1 MDEPFGAIDPINRE
15 EIQNEFLR
23 VQGKLK
29 KTIIFVTHDLHEA
42 IKMGDKIAIL
52 QEGRL
57 IQYDSPEIILTRP
70 KNKYIADFVGADR
83 ALKVLGLLRAKD
95 ALNKEARNIVKGSQN
110 AHQALTFLEQEG
122 FTEAVVIEDDKPIG
136 YVSPET
142 LRHENRPVREV
153 AESYP
158 RFIDTYDTLK
168 DAMSSMLMHDAR
180 VLCVVDEDG
189 KFKGTIAMKDIQRS
203 ILEIYAEEDTEES
216 S

>member
-1 MDEPFGAIDPINRE
+1 
-15 EIQNEFLR
+15 
-23 VQGKLK
+23 
-29 KTIIFVTHDLHEA
+29 
-42 IKMGDKIAIL
+42 
-52 QEGRL
+52 
-57 IQYDSPEIILTRP
+57 
-70 KNKYIADFVGADR
+70 
-83 ALKVLGLLRAKD
+83 
-95 ALNKEARNIVKGSQN
+95 
-110 AHQALTFLEQEG
+110 
-122 FTEAVVIEDDKPIG
+122 
-136 YVSPET
+136 
-142 LRHENRPVREV
+142 V